1 MTDIWQRIPGTDLFT
16 RNGKGL
22 YERLKPDLYLRLDE
36 LDEADEIEGCQ
47 HLAEQADAALS
58 RHLA

>member
-1 MTDIWQRIPGTDLFT
+1 MIDIWERIPGTDLFT

-47 HLAEQADAALS
+47 HLA
-58 RHLA
+58 